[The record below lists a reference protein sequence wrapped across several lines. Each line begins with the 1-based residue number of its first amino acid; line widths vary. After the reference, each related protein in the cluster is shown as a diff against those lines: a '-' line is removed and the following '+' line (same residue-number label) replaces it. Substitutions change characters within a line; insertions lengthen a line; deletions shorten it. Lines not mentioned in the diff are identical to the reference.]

1 VYYTVV
7 WYINYVQ
14 KLDWSPF
21 PQTDFQ
27 QLRCRSGTRRRV
39 YLWLF
44 ATFVLHYTFFSYSH
58 NDTEDTMTRERREA
72 ETASPE
78 GWTKKLEGGQ
88 RQFWLGASENKKKG
102 AGEYPGP

>member
-1 VYYTVV
+1 
-7 WYINYVQ
+7 
-14 KLDWSPF
+14 
-21 PQTDFQ
+21 
-27 QLRCRSGTRRRV
+27 
-39 YLWLF
+39 
-44 ATFVLHYTFFSYSH
+44 
-58 NDTEDTMTRERREA
+58 MTRERREA